1 MKLRSRLFL
10 NISAL
15 MSLALLGLLL
25 GVFSVLLLT
34 QTQNQAMT
42 RNLHILEAGRTMR
55 QEMGIQIV
63 LILSDK
69 LDNAALKASDQ
80 RFRDAL
86 LRAGS
91 ETLSAPDRQ
100 TLAELESTYLKFD
113 KFLNRPADVRRNLLN
128 DDEFVLSLQTLRD
141 RLNALQQHGV
151 AELEQAQEQSR
162 SRAWLIATLLSMI
175 GVALLLI
182 GFITANNIARR
193 FGLPVE
199 SLTAAAEQIELG
211 DFKITLP
218 VTRQPELA
226 SLTRR
231 FGQMTEALR
240 LFRESK
246 LAALLLSQRRLQA
259 VLNSINDGLLII
271 DRDGRLEHGNPVA
284 QHQLDWGQL
293 PLGQPLR
300 QLLPQPELESQLDL
314 ILAGQ
319 QAQQVTEDL
328 YTDSH
333 GEEHL
338 LSKILNPVSDEQGNI
353 IGAVMV
359 LRDVTEQR
367 AFERIRSEFVLR
379 ASHELRTPVTGMQ
392 MAFGL
397 LRERLQLEQDSREE
411 DLMQTLGGEMRRL
424 LNLLDDLLDFSRY
437 QNGLQ
442 SLNLQPCD
450 VAMLLND
457 AAQRFAHKAEE
468 RQISLQVELHET
480 LPQLNLDQAQ
490 LERVLDNL
498 LGNALRHSHNGGQI
512 RLQARSQAQ
521 QLFISVEDNGE
532 GIAHSQQR
540 RIFEPFV
547 QVGHRK
553 GGAGLGLALC
563 KEIIQLHGG
572 RIGLSS
578 HPGQGAR
585 FYLELPTE

>member
-585 FYLELPTE
+585 FYLELPIE

>member
-450 VAMLLND
+450 VAVLLND

-468 RQISLQVELHET
+468 RQITLRVELHET

>member
-246 LAALLLSQRRLQA
+246 LAALLLSQLRLQA

-450 VAMLLND
+450 VAVLLND

-468 RQISLQVELHET
+468 RQITLRVELHET

-585 FYLELPTE
+585 FYLELPIE

>member
-450 VAMLLND
+450 VAVLLND

>member
-450 VAMLLND
+450 VAVLLND

-468 RQISLQVELHET
+468 RQITLRVELHET

-585 FYLELPTE
+585 FYLELPIE

>member
-10 NISAL
+10 SISAL
-15 MSLALLGLLL
+15 LSLALLGLLL
-25 GVFSVLLLT
+25 GVCSVLLLT
-34 QTQNQAMT
+34 QEQNQAMT
-42 RNLHILEAGRTMR
+42 RNLQILEAGRGMR

-69 LDNAALKASDQ
+69 LDVKALKASDE
-80 RFRDAL
+80 RFRHSL
-86 LRAGS
+86 LSAGS
-91 ETLSAPDRQ
+91 DTLEETDRQ
-100 TLAELESTYLKFD
+100 TLVEIERTYQQFD
-113 KFLNRPADVRRNLLN
+113 KFLNKPKDVRRNLLN
-128 DDEFVLSLQTLRD
+128 DDQFVLSLQALRD
-141 RLNALQQHGV
+141 RLNALQQRGV
-151 AELEQAQEQSR
+151 VKLEQAQASSR
-162 SRAWLIATLLSMI
+162 ARAWLIASLLSMI

-199 SLTAAAEQIELG
+199 ALTAAAEQIEHG
-211 DFKITLP
+211 DFQVILP
-218 VTRQPELA
+218 VTQQAELA

-240 LFRESK
+240 QFRESK
-246 LAALLLSQRRLQA
+246 LAALIAGQRRLQA
-259 VLNSINDGLLII
+259 VLDSINDGLLII

-284 QHQLDWGQL
+284 QSQLGWNQV

-300 QLLPQPELESQLDL
+300 ELLPQPELDNQLSQT
-314 ILAGQ
+314 LAGQ
-319 QAQQVTEDL
+319 PTQPVTEHL
-328 YTDSH
+328 HTDSH

-338 LSKILNPVSDEQGNI
+338 LSKSLSPVSDERGNI

-379 ASHELRTPVTGMQ
+379 ASHELRTPVTGMH

-397 LRERLQLEQDSREE
+397 LRERLHPEADSREE
-411 DLMQTLGGEMRRL
+411 DLLQTLGDEMRRL
-424 LNLLDDLLDFSRY
+424 LHLLDDLLDFSRY

-442 SLNLQPCD
+442 TLNLQPCD
-450 VAMLLND
+450 IAMLLND
-457 AAQRFAHKAEE
+457 AARRFQHKAEK
-468 RQISLQVELHET
+468 RQIVLQVELHEE
-480 LPQLNLDQAQ
+480 LPLLNLDQAQ

-498 LGNALRHSHNGGQI
+498 LGNALRHSQDGGQI
-512 RLQARSQAQ
+512 LLQARSQAE
-521 QLFISVEDNGE
+521 QLFISVEDQGE

-547 QVGHRK
+547 QVGRRK

-578 HPGQGAR
+578 SPGQGAR
-585 FYLELPTE
+585 FYLELPIQ